1 MAQSQKV
8 SQLSPKETYI
18 KSKITDYSPQER
30 DQITVLYF
38 KTADRLHH
46 DYNKTLQ
53 EAESHSNNDLVEELK
68 LYFDNRFADYIAS
81 ILEDYD
87 YYTSKEIAPRI
98 SEKLIQL
105 QDFKKFND
113 EITLLDDDE
122 QEKPI
127 ITRKITGKA
136 INIADC
142 PCLAIV
148 DIDIDKKFSE
158 EKRNLIRNELLE
170 KIYQSELNFLFAG
183 NSMVKKITTE
193 KYDVDIFA
201 CVDYNESKRCIVLLD
216 SRIKDFEYDTVNKKQ
231 QPKQPNQV
239 FKYEKLGKAKIKF
252 DKKKD
257 LSLIS
262 QVFQILGF
270 DIELI
275 KYHEQPELDAK
286 ASQDV
291 NMTKQQAD
299 ILINGLN
306 NLIIHNYA
314 AKSEKETT
322 LFKLFSSVNGMKA
335 IADVDLKSVNEAYNK
350 ISQIQGLTLIARSIF
365 DRIRIRLSERS
376 CTPHCIEKLFR
387 LTNEEYYK
395 QEYLPNKVKS
405 KDTKSQSGNKSQ
417 NDDDII
423 DLAKISVNNIDL
435 TDQFELADIQ
445 TKIGKG
451 ENECVEDI
459 ISAMTKIMRY
469 IHSDT
474 VTFLFK
480 QYDNLEK
487 KYIFVWNSK
496 SCAQDILN
504 MIPAHFYRKKSKTL
518 WQLAITCN
526 QILLVKKIEFKSEE
540 TDVFSM
546 FQGWK
551 YHEHEEINMDL
562 IQPYLDH
569 IKQVISSNDTTV
581 YEYILKWFA
590 LIIQHPEQQTRVSM
604 ILRGGQGCG
613 KNTFTDVLSE
623 LVSGYSLRNITSL
636 TSVTGQFNS
645 ILSNKVF
652 IVLNEFTTFSSSIG
666 HVVDKLKSLITDP
679 TLEIRTKFSG
689 SRVEKNL
696 LNFILISNH
705 LDPVHLNQDDRR
717 YLVCQCESK
726 YTKNTSYF
734 NNLFQHINQ
743 EDFYDN
749 LITYFHKLD
758 ISQFDARII
767 PMTEAKKEII
777 DASITDIDRFCIQY
791 FKQLK
796 VRWLCDD
803 AQRYCPDSIKSGS
816 FRLQIHKNYETIR
829 QHHMGV
835 STPKQPISFLL
846 HKPIQNNFT
855 INTSVSFFAIFAQT
869 WSWRKN

>member
-1 MAQSQKV
+1 M
-8 SQLSPKETYI
+8 
-18 KSKITDYSPQER
+18 
-30 DQITVLYF
+30 
-38 KTADRLHH
+38 ADRLQL
-46 DYNKTLQ
+46 DYNKMLE
-53 EAESHSNNDLVEELK
+53 EAEQHRNNDSEE
-68 LYFDNRFADYIAS
+68 
-81 ILEDYD
+81 
-87 YYTSKEIAPRI
+87 
-98 SEKLIQL
+98 
-105 QDFKKFND
+105 DFICWEFND
-113 EITLLDDDE
+113 
-122 QEKPI
+122 Q
-127 ITRKITGKA
+127 
-136 INIADC
+136 
-142 PCLAIV
+142 
-148 DIDIDKKFSE
+148 
-158 EKRNLIRNELLE
+158 
-170 KIYQSELNFLFAG
+170 
-183 NSMVKKITTE
+183 KITTE

-201 CVDYNESKRCIVLLD
+201 CVDYNESKRYIVLPE
-216 SRIKDFEYDTVNKKQ
+216 SRLKDFEYDTVNKRQ

-239 FKYEKLGKAKIKF
+239 FKFEKLGKNKIKF

-257 LSLIS
+257 LSLILQEF
-262 QVFQILGF
+262 QVLGF

-275 KYHEQPELDAK
+275 KYHEQPEQDDK

-335 IADVDLKSVNEAYNK
+335 IADVDLQWINEVYNK
-350 ISQIQGLTLIARSIF
+350 ISQIQGLTLKARSNF
-365 DRIRIRLSERS
+365 DRTRIRLAERS
-376 CTPHCIEKLFR
+376 CTPHYIEKLVR
-387 LTNEEYYK
+387 LTNEEYYNS
-395 QEYLPNKVKS
+395 EYFPTKVKS
-405 KDTKSQSGNKSQ
+405 EDIKSQSNSKSN

-423 DLAKISVNNIDL
+423 DLAKITVNNIDL

-445 TKIGKG
+445 AKISKG
-451 ENECVEDI
+451 EYECVEHI
-459 ISAMTKIMRY
+459 ISDMTKILRF

-487 KYIFVWNSK
+487 KYIFVWKSK

-504 MIPAHFYRKKSKTL
+504 MIPAHFNRKKSKTL
-518 WQLAITCN
+518 WQLAIACN
-526 QILLVKKIEFKSEE
+526 QIFLIKKVEFKSDD

-551 YHEHEEINMDL
+551 YHELEQIYMGL

-623 LVSGYSLRNITSL
+623 LVSVYSLRNITSL

-645 ILSNKVF
+645 ILSNRVF
-652 IVLNEFTTFSSSIG
+652 IVLNELTTFSSSIG
-666 HVVDKLKSLITDP
+666 HEVDKLKSLITDP
-679 TLEIRTKFSG
+679 TLEIRIKFFS

-696 LNFILISNH
+696 LNFILVSNH
-705 LDPVHLNQDDRR
+705 LDPVHLDQDDRR
-717 YLVCQCESK
+717 YLVCQCDSK
-726 YTKNTSYF
+726 YTKNTQYF

-743 EDFYDN
+743 EGFYDN
-749 LITYFHKLD
+749 LITCFHKLD

-777 DASITDIDRFCIQY
+777 EVSLTDIDRFCIKY

-796 VRWLCDD
+796 VGWLCEL
-803 AQRYCPDSIKSGS
+803 AQQQYCQDQIKPAN
-816 FRLQIHKNYETIR
+816 FRLQIHKNCETIR
-829 QHHMGV
+829 QHVM
-835 STPKQPISFLL
+835 
-846 HKPIQNNFT
+846 
-855 INTSVSFFAIFAQT
+855 
-869 WSWRKN
+869 RKNIRLYKIKEDKIAEVEQYVEDDDNQVIINEINEERYNT